1 MLTRTER
8 ERIEVKGVPVVMAIL
23 KYLWNV
29 PMEDIEVVTDKER
42 QWKGVDYIIWDKE
55 REDNI
60 KIDSKFHVNKAK
72 KQNYT
77 DYGVNVISV
86 EVTKAN
92 GLKGW
97 GINNKLENDY
107 IIDII
112 NGYGFYII
120 DSNKLHSF
128 MANNYNKYP
137 VMYKA
142 TGEEDY
148 RAVDVKELMEEDI
161 IVGWITWNEIEE
173 IIKDVEGDKY
183 YMDNIK
189 PYLNKLITHK

>member
-1 MLTRTER
+1 MLTRSER
-8 ERIEVKGVPVVMAIL
+8 ELIEVKGVPVVMAIL

-42 QWKGVDYIIWDKE
+42 QWKGIDYIIWDKE

-77 DYGVNVISV
+77 YYGVNVISI

-112 NGYGFYII
+112 NNYGFYII
-120 DSNKLHSF
+120 NSDKLHSF

>member
-1 MLTRTER
+1 MLTRNER

-23 KYLWNV
+23 KYLWSV

-42 QWKGVDYIIWDKE
+42 QWKGIDYIIWDEE
-55 REDNI
+55 REGNI

-77 DYGVNVISV
+77 DYGVDVISV

-120 DSNKLHSF
+120 DSNKLHGF

-142 TGEEDY
+142 TGKEDY
-148 RAVDVKELMEEDI
+148 RAVDVKELIEEDI

>member
-1 MLTRTER
+1 MLTRNER
-8 ERIEVKGVPVVMAIL
+8 ERIKVKGVPVVMAIL
-23 KYLWNV
+23 KYLWSV

-42 QWKGVDYIIWDKE
+42 QWKGIDYIIWDEE

-97 GINNKLENDY
+97 GVNNKLENDY

-112 NGYGFYII
+112 NNYGFYVI
-120 DSNKLHSF
+120 DSSKLHSF

-142 TGEEDY
+142 TGKEDY

-161 IVGWITWNEIEE
+161 IVGWITWDEIEE

>member
-1 MLTRTER
+1 MLTRNER

-23 KYLWNV
+23 KYLWSV

-42 QWKGVDYIIWDKE
+42 QWKGIDYIIWDEE

-77 DYGVNVISV
+77 DYGVNVISL

-112 NGYGFYII
+112 NNYGFYVI
-120 DSNKLHSF
+120 DSDKLHSF

-142 TGEEDY
+142 TGKEDY
-148 RAVDVKELMEEDI
+148 RAVDVKELIEEDI
-161 IVGWITWNEIEE
+161 IVGWITWNEIED

>member
-1 MLTRTER
+1 
-8 ERIEVKGVPVVMAIL
+8 
-23 KYLWNV
+23 
-29 PMEDIEVVTDKER
+29 
-42 QWKGVDYIIWDKE
+42 
-55 REDNI
+55 
-60 KIDSKFHVNKAK
+60 
-72 KQNYT
+72 
-77 DYGVNVISV
+77 
-86 EVTKAN
+86 
-92 GLKGW
+92 
-97 GINNKLENDY
+97 
-107 IIDII
+107 
-112 NGYGFYII
+112 
-120 DSNKLHSF
+120 

>member
-1 MLTRTER
+1 MLTRKER
-8 ERIEVKGVPVVMAIL
+8 ELIEVKGVPVVMAIL

-42 QWKGVDYIIWDKE
+42 QWKGIDYIMWDKE

-77 DYGVNVISV
+77 DYGVDVISI

-120 DSNKLHSF
+120 DSNKLHGF

-142 TGEEDY
+142 TGKEDY
-148 RAVDVKELMEEDI
+148 RAVDVKELIEEDI

>member
-1 MLTRTER
+1 MLTRSER
-8 ERIEVKGVPVVMAIL
+8 ELIEVKGVPVVMAIL

-42 QWKGVDYIIWDKE
+42 QWKGIDYIIWDKE

-77 DYGVNVISV
+77 YYGVNVISI

-112 NGYGFYII
+112 NNYGFYII
-120 DSNKLHSF
+120 DSDKLHSF